1 MVRFFFCISFQ
12 APDTATSIAPVSAGG
27 VANAEGRTEN
37 LVYVRLIRKW
47 IGDWWLILI
56 RHSLAFGE

>member
-47 IGDWWLILI
+47 IG
-56 RHSLAFGE
+56 G